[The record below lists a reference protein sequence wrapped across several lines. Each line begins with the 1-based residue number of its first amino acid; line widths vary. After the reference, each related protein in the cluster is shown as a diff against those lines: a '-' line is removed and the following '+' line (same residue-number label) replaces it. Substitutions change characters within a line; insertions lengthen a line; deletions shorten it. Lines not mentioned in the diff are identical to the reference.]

1 MSDPTQPSAKFVS
14 DLAALPDANLIAEIQ
29 SALNELDLATL
40 PTPGLTPYL
49 GVPTGDEPDQE
60 WDRDWPGDS
69 PCPNCNHQLEL
80 DADFRCVHCGS
91 SH

>member
-14 DLAALPDANLIAEIQ
+14 DLAALPDANLIAELQ

-49 GVPTGDEPDQE
+49 GVPT
-60 WDRDWPGDS
+60 DRDYPGVS